1 MPALKM
7 DLGPRPSPDA
17 ARAAVL
23 DPDLLQSGSIL
34 IYCRSSIVL
43 SILVYLG
50 LLAKIYS
57 DLYVHLI
64 RQTARALSGANVP
77 PGFCFLLLLLGALF
91 LAVRVKPRLEKA
103 ALLIL
108 AANLAVF
115 LLRRNAAVHTDI
127 YLVLCGI
134 SLLLDLGLLA
144 TLVAFY
150 RKYPNVLK
158 LLRSSGL
165 PADGRR
171 ITRAGKS
178 P

>member
-23 DPDLLQSGSIL
+23 DPDLLRSGSIL

>member
-7 DLGPRPSPDA
+7 DLGPRPFPDA

-23 DPDLLQSGSIL
+23 DPDFLQSGSIL

-64 RQTARALSGANVP
+64 RQTARALSGASVP
-77 PGFCFLLLLLGALF
+77 PGFCFVLLLLGALF

-115 LLRRNAAVHTDI
+115 LLRRNAAVQTDR